1 MTTTGHPYT
10 PIPDAFTHVRGST
23 QLEPIGSSTIADE
36 LPLYG
41 VHLQAENKSR
51 ATVSLWTG
59 AARQLHAY
67 LVDNGMPTDVR
78 AIRREHL
85 ESWLVSLLAA
95 GAKPA
100 TVNNR
105 YRSVQP
111 LFRWLQEEGL
121 LTENPMRNLKA
132 PKVPQDDVAVPADAD
147 MRRLLDHTA
156 KEKSFEG
163 IRDYA
168 MLRLLLGN
176 GLRRADWH
184 ACPLAA

>member
-10 PIPDAFTHVRGST
+10 PIPDAFTQVRGST

-78 AIRREHL
+78 AIRRESRSR
-85 ESWLVSLLAA
+85 ESVTTPCCGCYWAA
-95 GAKPA
+95 GQGRPQGSRRHGAHRGSDRAPRAAA
-100 TVNNR
+100 TAQHGRLGARVPR
-105 YRSVQP
+105 
-111 LFRWLQEEGL
+111 RWETDGYV
-121 LTENPMRNLKA
+121 T
-132 PKVPQDDVAVPADAD
+132 
-147 MRRLLDHTA
+147 
-156 KEKSFEG
+156 
-163 IRDYA
+163 
-168 MLRLLLGN
+168 
-176 GLRRADWH
+176 
-184 ACPLAA
+184 